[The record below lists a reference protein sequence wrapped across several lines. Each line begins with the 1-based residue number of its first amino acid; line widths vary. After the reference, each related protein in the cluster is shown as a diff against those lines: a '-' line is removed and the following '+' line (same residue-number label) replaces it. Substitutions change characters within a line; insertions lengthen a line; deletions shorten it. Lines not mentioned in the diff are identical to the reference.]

1 MGSRLCKMDTA
12 GKSASQ
18 VAVAQ
23 LRAGGGTN
31 IAAGLDVG
39 CNVMEQRRQRN
50 TVAAMLLLTDGQDGS
65 SAIHIPAMIARARL
79 ANCSL
84 YAFGFG
90 ADHDARMLGD
100 ISEQAY
106 TPFTFVE
113 NTADIREAYLGTVG
127 GLASMAARDVCLTL
141 KGLQTG
147 LKAIHTG
154 FSVQRSGDA
163 EATITIPDMF
173 AGERR
178 DVLVELAV
186 PATAAASQT
195 AILEASLRYS
205 DLANDNSLVQ
215 TPVTQ
220 MLADY
225 ADEPQPEQEPDEE
238 VATQR
243 ERVEVSASL
252 QQAMERCDA
261 GRFEEAQQ
269 VLTSTTSRL
278 ASSKK
283 KSASA
288 VAMNSVLQQEL
299 ADAQSSMVSR
309 SLWES
314 GGRAEC
320 YDKKQMHKMQ
330 RTTNTYCG
338 RDVSEASS
346 SRGAKKSKA
355 LYTNACQS
363 AWIASSKGDEF

>member
-12 GKSASQ
+12 GKNASH

-31 IAAGLDVG
+31 IASGLDVG
-39 CNVMEQRRQRN
+39 CCVMEQRRQRN
-50 TVAAMLLLTDGQDGS
+50 TVAAMLLLTDGQDYS
-65 SAIHIPAMIARARL
+65 SAAHIPALLTRARA

-90 ADHDARMLGD
+90 ADHDARLLGD
-100 ISEQAY
+100 IAEQAY

-113 NTADIREAYLGTVG
+113 NTADIREAFAGTVG

-163 EATITIPDMF
+163 EATIAIPDMF

-261 GRFEEAQQ
+261 GRFEEAQ
-269 VLTSTTSRL
+269 R
-278 ASSKK
+278 
-283 KSASA
+283 
-288 VAMNSVLQQEL
+288 
-299 ADAQSSMVSR
+299 
-309 SLWES
+309 
-314 GGRAEC
+314 C
-320 YDKKQMHKMQ
+320 
-330 RTTNTYCG
+330 
-338 RDVSEASS
+338 
-346 SRGAKKSKA
+346 
-355 LYTNACQS
+355 
-363 AWIASSKGDEF
+363 